1 MDSVRVHQAPYD
13 EQIQK
18 RGRHAFYDEKRR
30 SNSPNCHAGVAKERG
45 EKQVKL
51 SLFDIQQKNNK
62 GQRRMVGLVISY
74 SCLKVTQMATLCRH
88 VCA

>member
-30 SNSPNCHAGVAKERG
+30 SNSPSCHAGVAKER

-51 SLFDIQQKNNK
+51 SLFDIQQKK
-62 GQRRMVGLVISY
+62 QQGSEKDGWTWLFLTRV
-74 SCLKVTQMATLCRH
+74 
-88 VCA
+88 